1 MKIEEY
7 SFDYGIPLHN
17 SPYLSKTIDC
27 RFNLIQIELEVQ
39 NPEIIKDIIPYPL
52 SYVDNKI
59 ILSMNKVCEYKGGFP
74 AYMDNLDWS
83 EFLIQVPVELDGN
96 LFTYNCEGFVN
107 NPVILLVNRE
117 VFGYPKILSDIEI
130 FKNGNDFEGVAKYF
144 KTDKK
149 IFSISFKSQRKGTP
163 ADVGEKRGLINLK
176 VIPSAENNKEPE
188 VKQLIVTQ
196 YKKQKVNNLEVG
208 EGAVQ
213 LHDFAPEYL
222 KKAGIKRVVK
232 SLFLE
237 LELIVD
243 GGKII
248 YNYKSL

>member
-1 MKIEEY
+1 MEGYHRSVLLREAIEV
-7 SFDYGIPLHN
+7 
-17 SPYLSKTIDC
+17 
-27 RFNLIQIELEVQ
+27 LEVRDG
-39 NPEIIKDIIPYPL
+39 KWYLDCTL
-52 SYVDNKI
+52 GD
-59 ILSMNKVCEYKGGFP
+59 GGH
-74 AYMDNLDWS
+74 
-83 EFLIQVPVELDGN
+83 
-96 LFTYNCEGFVN
+96 T
-107 NPVILLVNRE
+107 
-117 VFGYPKILSDIEI
+117 IEI
-130 FKNGNDFEGVAKYF
+130 LKNGNDFEGVAKYF